1 MASSKESYLHPHN
14 PQAAAGQRLQVV
26 LASTSPSRLSI
37 LRSAGVD
44 PIVIASGVDEDAVV
58 ADLRTR
64 VGEPS
69 PKDVVAALAE
79 AKAQAV
85 VDELRADS
93 PVAAAL
99 TGPAVLIGGDSML
112 LIDGELQG
120 KPHTAEETVKR
131 WRNQRG
137 KMAELLTGH
146 AVFYLPARAERQQ
159 SGPVDAV
166 TQQAKPVDTATQ
178 QAGPKDTVTQQSGPV
193 DTVTQ
198 QAEAAGA
205 APPETAT
212 AGAGYSPHPT
222 STAKLLWRQDPY
234 VEVSTTTLHF
244 ANASDADIH
253 AYAATGEPFGCAGAF
268 TLEALGGWFIDR
280 IEGDPSSVI
289 GLSLPVVRRALEH
302 FGYSAQATWNRG

>member
-1 MASSKESYLHPHN
+1 MLSVASSKESYPHPHN
-14 PQAAAGQRLQVV
+14 PQAAIGQRLQVV

-37 LRSAGVD
+37 LRSAGVE

-93 PVAAAL
+93 PGAAAL

-146 AVFYLPARAERQQ
+146 AVYYLPARAERQQ
-159 SGPVDAV
+159 SGPVDAL
-166 TQQAKPVDTATQ
+166 TQQAKPVDAL
-178 QAGPKDTVTQQSGPV
+178 
-193 DTVTQ
+193 TQ
-198 QAEAAGA
+198 QAEVAGA
-205 APPETAT
+205 AQQETTT
-212 AGAGYSPHPT
+212 ASAGNAPHPT

-234 VEVSTTTLHF
+234 VEVSTTTLLF

-289 GLSLPVVRRALEH
+289 GLSLLVVRRALEH
-302 FGYSAQATWNRG
+302 FGYSAQATWSRG